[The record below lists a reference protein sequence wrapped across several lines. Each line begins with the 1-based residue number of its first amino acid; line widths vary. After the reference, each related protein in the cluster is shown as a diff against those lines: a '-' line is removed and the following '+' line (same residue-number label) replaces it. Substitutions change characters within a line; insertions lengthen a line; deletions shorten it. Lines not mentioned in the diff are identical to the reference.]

1 MKSLNLD
8 FTVVLLCSDV
18 KFCSHICRHLP
29 FLHLAVLLQ
38 TLFKKMAVEKSHNSR
53 MSVDSGHF
61 VFHYMIEADVC
72 YLTLT
77 EKSYPKKLA
86 YQYLDEL
93 HSEFMNLYGSQIQSV
108 SRPYA
113 FIKFGKP

>member
-1 MKSLNLD
+1 M
-8 FTVVLLCSDV
+8 
-18 KFCSHICRHLP
+18 
-29 FLHLAVLLQ
+29 
-38 TLFKKMAVEKSHNSR
+38 EKPHNSR
-53 MSVDSGHF
+53 MSVDSGYF

-93 HSEFMNLYGSQIQSV
+93 HSEFMNLYGTQIQSV
-108 SRPYA
+108 ARPYA
-113 FIKFGKP
+113 FIKFGEPAHISQPVLWKDMGSPGMPATQGFVSFWAEHLPG